1 MHLFTLAQQQHV
13 YGFEGRTSEVIFI
26 GGFGLMVVVA
36 MLVARMSFRNWLLAG
51 MLFVTCIAP
60 SVDTTGERFNPTWM
74 FWTQYHHADL
84 HLALGVFLSIVVAAG
99 GALSLRQVSAQGVIL
114 FFMAIYAGLLQFYH
128 DDAQTALEAIGF
140 AIATIPCFVF
150 AIGRAVRTHEGVWG
164 LLRTIMWVSVLWAF
178 CSSVQFVINPKYML
192 SWGGRFY
199 GMLGNAQHAAVMV
212 APMAVIALW
221 LSMNDTVKRRKILW
235 IALIAINMLFL
246 GWTGSRTG
254 GMMFI
259 IGVSVVLYRRLGS
272 AVLLMPLAALMLW
285 GLAYLADALSIDSN
299 LARFLSTE
307 NTRPSV
313 ISSQLH
319 AALESPLLGV
329 GWRNDFIAS
338 ENSYFG
344 GLGAYGIG
352 YFLLILCLVGVSMW
366 QCFRFNV
373 QKKWIAREH
382 RPLIDL
388 FTAFNL
394 MFFAGATFEGYLL
407 ARSFVPTLMLM
418 VFAAIGLWIRD
429 EIAANQAASAD
440 HAMLQEELEYGEI
453 QLAHE

>member
-1 MHLFTLAQQQHV
+1 
-13 YGFEGRTSEVIFI
+13 
-26 GGFGLMVVVA
+26 
-36 MLVARMSFRNWLLAG
+36 
-51 MLFVTCIAP
+51 
-60 SVDTTGERFNPTWM
+60 
-74 FWTQYHHADL
+74 
-84 HLALGVFLSIVVAAG
+84 
-99 GALSLRQVSAQGVIL
+99 
-114 FFMAIYAGLLQFYH
+114 
-128 DDAQTALEAIGF
+128 
-140 AIATIPCFVF
+140 
-150 AIGRAVRTHEGVWG
+150 
-164 LLRTIMWVSVLWAF
+164 
-178 CSSVQFVINPKYML
+178 
-192 SWGGRFY
+192 
-199 GMLGNAQHAAVMV
+199 
-212 APMAVIALW
+212 
-221 LSMNDTVKRRKILW
+221 
-235 IALIAINMLFL
+235 
-246 GWTGSRTG
+246 
-254 GMMFI
+254 
-259 IGVSVVLYRRLGS
+259 
-272 AVLLMPLAALMLW
+272 MLW